1 MGILNRLFN
10 ITQAAANELLDKME
24 DPAMMMNQYIRTSQ
38 EEIANVQHELLK
50 QEALAKGLGQQAAE
64 ASALAEHCEA
74 RALEAM
80 RAGQEA
86 HAREALTAKLHHE
99 EKAREYG
106 TWHDNAKRQAAELA
120 IRLETAKA
128 ELPQLLKK
136 RDELVSR
143 IHQAQRQSRSVMPSF
158 SAGPSILEGGN
169 AARGFQRMEE
179 KIAQW
184 EARLAVRGP
193 YGAQG
198 YGSGSVYGSA
208 AGGADAAADANA
220 GKSSLVDEQL
230 ELLRKKLPTDNE

>member
-24 DPAMMMNQYIRTSQ
+24 DPAMMMNQYVRSMQ
-38 EEIANVQHELLK
+38 EEIGNVQHELLK
-50 QEALAKGLGQQAAE
+50 QEALAKGWLQQATE
-64 ASALAEHCEA
+64 AAALAEQSEA
-74 RALEAM
+74 KALEAM

-86 HAREALTAKLHHE
+86 HAREALTAKLHYE
-99 EKAREYG
+99 EKAREYR
-106 TWHDNAKRQAAELA
+106 TWYDNAKRQTSELA

-136 RDELVSR
+136 QEELMNRIRLAKANSR
-143 IHQAQRQSRSVMPSF
+143 AAMPSF
-158 SAGPSILEGGN
+158 SAGPAVLDGGS

-184 EARLAVRGP
+184 EAHIAVRGS
-193 YGAQG
+193 YGAPG
-198 YGSGSVYGSA
+198 FGSTYNT
-208 AGGADAAADANA
+208 DAAAGAAA

-230 ELLRKKLPTDNE
+230 ELLRKKLPADSE